1 MYTEF
6 KFGVLYS
13 KDGQTTEDDMFGN
26 GKSTPFNFPFFSSL
40 ALTLLFSP
48 TVETSKEYEDFLSL
62 LGEKVKLQGWER
74 YAAGLDIESAFIASS
89 LLFLTS
95 C

>member
-26 GKSTPFNFPFFSSL
+26 GKIQLITFPF
-40 ALTLLFSP
+40 LFSCVDTLSHP
-48 TVETSKEYEDFLSL
+48 STVETSKEYEDFLSL